1 MRSGRPRRRFHNFAT
16 NPMLYQLL
24 YVLHYSDPVTAP
36 WPVAGL
42 MLGAAGWLGLRLIKL
57 IA

>member
-1 MRSGRPRRRFHNFAT
+1 MH
-16 NPMLYQLL
+16 LL
-24 YVLHYSDPVTAP
+24 LELSYALDPVTAP
-36 WPVAGL
+36 WPVAEL

>member
-1 MRSGRPRRRFHNFAT
+1 
-16 NPMLYQLL
+16 MLYQLL

>member
-1 MRSGRPRRRFHNFAT
+1 
-16 NPMLYQLL
+16 MLYQLL

-42 MLGAAGWLGLRLIKL
+42 MLGAAGWLAFHMFRI
-57 IA
+57 ITR

>member
-1 MRSGRPRRRFHNFAT
+1 MT
-16 NPMLYQLL
+16 YDLL
-24 YVLHYSDPVTAP
+24 YYAHYWLSPDSAP